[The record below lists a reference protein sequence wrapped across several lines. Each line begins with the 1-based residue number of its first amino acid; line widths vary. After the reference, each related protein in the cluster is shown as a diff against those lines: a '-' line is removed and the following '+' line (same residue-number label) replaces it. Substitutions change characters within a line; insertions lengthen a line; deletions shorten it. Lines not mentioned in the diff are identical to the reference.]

1 MLRFLPSEG
10 ERRGIP
16 LEGLP
21 IKELKTVAFLVGEL
35 SLHWFDAHLRQPESK
50 KWDVSSLNHT
60 SSPSWA
66 NSFHFLSMSEAINLM
81 FIHL

>member
-1 MLRFLPSEG
+1 MLSPPLEYRKEVSFICKSIYLYLYWECLMLRFLPSEG

-21 IKELKTVAFLVGEL
+21 IKELKRVAFLVGEL

-50 KWDVSSLNHT
+50 K
-60 SSPSWA
+60 
-66 NSFHFLSMSEAINLM
+66 
-81 FIHL
+81 

>member
-50 KWDVSSLNHT
+50 K
-60 SSPSWA
+60 
-66 NSFHFLSMSEAINLM
+66 
-81 FIHL
+81 